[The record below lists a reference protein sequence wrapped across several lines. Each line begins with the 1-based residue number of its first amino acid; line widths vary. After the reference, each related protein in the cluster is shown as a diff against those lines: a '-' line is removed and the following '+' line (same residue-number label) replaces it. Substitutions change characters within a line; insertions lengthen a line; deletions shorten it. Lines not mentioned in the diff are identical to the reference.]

1 VTQAEALERAILA
14 RAERL
19 AGEFRDRAN
28 RTSDSILREAAEKLR
43 LREQREDA
51 IAKTLGDRTF
61 RQQVQAEELRMQ
73 SLLDSTRWDL
83 VTQVEAQLV
92 EQMQAL
98 MAKETVYL
106 KTLRGFIDTAATEI
120 GHERL
125 HVQANSSD
133 VRLLHAHWADILEHV
148 GKKSLR
154 LDENPIKTLGG
165 VLVTSNDHRIR
176 VDNTFEGRLA
186 RLRLRIQQVI
196 QDRLLHGGFD
206 AGNLF
211 DA

>member
-1 VTQAEALERAILA
+1 MTQAEALERAILA

>member
-1 VTQAEALERAILA
+1 MTQAEALERAILA

-19 AGEFRDRAN
+19 AGEFRDRAK
-28 RTSDSILREAAEKLR
+28 RSSDSILREAAEKLR
-43 LREQREDA
+43 LREQREEA

-106 KTLRGFIDTAATEI
+106 KTLRAFIDTAAAEI

-125 HVQANSSD
+125 HVQANSRD
-133 VRLLHAHWADILEHV
+133 LRLLHAHWTDILEHV

-154 LDENPIKTLGG
+154 LDDNPIKTLGG

>member
-1 VTQAEALERAILA
+1 MTQAEALERAILA

-19 AGEFRDRAN
+19 AGEFRDRAK

>member
-19 AGEFRDRAN
+19 AGEFRDRAK
-28 RTSDSILREAAEKLR
+28 RTSDGILREAAEKLR
-43 LREQREDA
+43 LREQREEA
-51 IAKTLGDRTF
+51 IAKALGDRTF

-73 SLLDSTRWDL
+73 SLLDQTRWDL
-83 VTQVEAQLV
+83 VTRVEAQLT

-98 MAKETVYL
+98 MAKETAYL
-106 KTLRGFIDTAATEI
+106 KTLRAFIDTAATEI

-125 HVQANSSD
+125 HVQANSND
-133 VRLLHAHWADILEHV
+133 LRLLHAHWSDILEQV